1 MATRSHPSTRKS
13 YCDWLK
19 LQICFIFFFLRKIGS
34 LRLKLGQG
42 EAYGNEEAIGAR
54 IVEVENVEE
63 ISGEVGDGAVLR
75 LEKNPASSESIG
87 PL

>member
-1 MATRSHPSTRKS
+1 M
-13 YCDWLK
+13 
-19 LQICFIFFFLRKIGS
+19 GS

-42 EAYGNEEAIGAR
+42 EAYRNEEAIGAR

-63 ISGEVGDGAVLR
+63 ISGEVRDGAVLR
-75 LEKNPASSESIG
+75 LKENPASPESVG